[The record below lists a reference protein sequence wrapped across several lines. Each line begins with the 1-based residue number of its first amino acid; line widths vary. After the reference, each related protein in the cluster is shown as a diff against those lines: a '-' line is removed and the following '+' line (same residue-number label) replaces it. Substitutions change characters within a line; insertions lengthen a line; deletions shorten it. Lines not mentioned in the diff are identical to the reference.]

1 VGNPVE
7 EAGETA
13 THLALDGAGAHDKLE
28 VVRAHA
34 GRHVDERIVHRA
46 PETSLVEHPLELLRG
61 RVDSLLDDTLD
72 SLSEAVTS
80 LERGGHRHQHV
91 GELLVEGL
99 QPLAGLVGSEHVRDT
114 RALDETERHEPDLLR
129 DRGVDE
135 GEEEA
140 EAEHDVGVF
149 GGPQREIRP
158 LENAV
163 ESLPLPEVSENALCC
178 PEESGESGKA
188 TLLALALEHL
198 VFGGG
203 DVRIESPAKPCPAW
217 RSEQE
222 RRRDEREQAD
232 DTGQDR
238 EAPV

>member
-46 PETSLVEHPLELLRG
+46 PDTSPVENPLELLRG

-91 GELLVEGL
+91 GELLVEGF

-129 DRGVDE
+129 DRSLDE

-140 EAEHDVGVF
+140 QAEDEISVF
-149 GGPQREIRP
+149 GGPQRESRT
-158 LENAV
+158 LENADDP
-163 ESLPLPEVSENALCC
+163 LPLPTHSE
-178 PEESGESGKA
+178 
-188 TLLALALEHL
+188 T
-198 VFGGG
+198 
-203 DVRIESPAKPCPAW
+203 
-217 RSEQE
+217 
-222 RRRDEREQAD
+222 
-232 DTGQDR
+232 
-238 EAPV
+238 